1 MANDIDI
8 FSLEPSKISRDL
20 KGKYLL
26 LYGAPKVGKTSFAVQ
41 APRALICAFEMGT
54 NALAGTRFVP
64 MLKWT
69 DFKKVVSQLRKPQAR
84 EMYDTIVIDT
94 VSIAFD
100 LCNKY
105 ICQREGV
112 DSIRDV
118 AWGQG
123 WGMLKQEFQE
133 AFREITMLGFG
144 LIFIAHA
151 KEKPTEARDSE
162 GNSISAMA
170 PDLTSSAYTIVNSIV
185 DLIGYISVE
194 YDTNGGSE
202 RYLYTR
208 QTPTIFAGSRYK
220 YLAPKIKFGYQE
232 LVDAIGDAIEQ
243 SVSKDGAEVT
253 DHTVINQVK
262 SRPFAEIM
270 EEAKNIWG
278 KYLDVA
284 STEEEKDQHLNVMR
298 DIIRRV
304 FGSEDFKLSAA
315 VPSQADLVEL
325 FVDEVKDL
333 M

>member
-278 KYLDVA
+278 KYLDIA